1 MMVNRA
7 SDIKTNLASESF
19 CRRFA
24 PRFDERWKLGERLS
38 MVRKNTGWKPMLCYI
53 FSGLSRDLSEP
64 PWDLSPCTRSDDATA
79 QCSIGFQPVF

>member
-1 MMVNRA
+1 MMVDRA

-38 MVRKNTGWKPMLCYI
+38 MVRKNTGWKPMLHFFLDCRAISQSHPGTY
-53 FSGLSRDLSEP
+53 RRAPEV
-64 PWDLSPCTRSDDATA
+64 TTQRRNVA
-79 QCSIGFQPVF
+79 